1 MISANDN
8 DHRHGTAKMRTAG
21 KRQRQ
26 TPAIDCGPLR
36 HSIRFVVLRANRILS
51 RDWSS
56 SALNQSMHLISYCT
70 FTLIGTNPG
79 ISLVELA
86 QYITVDKSRVS
97 DLIDSMERKRLV
109 VRRRL
114 SMDHRR
120 IGIYL
125 TAAGIARLET
135 INKEV
140 EIQEQRI
147 QELYSLEER
156 GQLISLLSR
165 IEP

>member
-1 MISANDN
+1 
-8 DHRHGTAKMRTAG
+8 
-21 KRQRQ
+21 
-26 TPAIDCGPLR
+26 
-36 HSIRFVVLRANRILS
+36 
-51 RDWSS
+51 
-56 SALNQSMHLISYCT
+56 MHLISYCT